1 MKTISKT
8 TQLSKTSQRSR
19 RAKSLVLLLV
29 FLLIITQTGCG
40 KKTNE
45 QDASPDSAGEVFP
58 VVSDGFYLDTICTI
72 TVYSINESTEEG
84 APTSES
90 SDEDSSTATIN
101 LEHINK
107 IIEGGF
113 DLCKK
118 YEQLFSK
125 TIETS
130 DIAKINSA
138 GGEAVECDPRTVEL
152 IQNGIMFGYLS
163 EGSFNIGIGPI
174 TELWD
179 FHAMNP
185 VVPEESAIKNALSHV
200 HDCSITSNYD
210 EVSIDGNSV
219 QLSDKEAKL
228 DLGGIAKG
236 YIADRVAEYLID
248 QGVDGG
254 VVDLGGNIVV
264 IGNKGGSA
272 AHSETGNQESEPE
285 SVPGETTSDS
295 DIRVGIKKPYTQSN
309 ELVGIVALRDAC
321 VVTSGVYE
329 RFFEVDGVKYNHI
342 LDPRTGY
349 PINSGLESVTVIGP
363 LGTSESCDA
372 LATTVLINGEDWLK
386 SALDY
391 ELNSSDTESGGFIY
405 LNGFTYILIRDD
417 GSIETFGSDQYIFEA
432 SN

>member
-19 RAKSLVLLLV
+19 RAKSLALLLV

-90 SDEDSSTATIN
+90 SDDDSSTATIN
-101 LEHINK
+101 LDDINK
-107 IIEGGF
+107 IIEGSF
-113 DLCKK
+113 DICKE

-163 EGSFNIGIGPI
+163 EGGFNIGIGPI

-179 FHAMNP
+179 FHAINP
-185 VVPEESAIKNALSHV
+185 VVPEDSAIKNALSHV
-200 HDCSITSNYD
+200 HDCSITSNYA

-264 IGNKGGSA
+264 IGNKSGSTTA
-272 AHSETGNQESEPE
+272 ESET
-285 SVPGETTSDS
+285 DS
-295 DIRVGIKKPYTQSN
+295 NIRVGIKKPYTQSN
-309 ELVGIVALRDAC
+309 ELVGIVALHDAC

-329 RFFEVDGVKYNHI
+329 RFFEVDGVKYHHI

-349 PINSGLESVTVIGP
+349 PTNLGLESVTVIGP

-372 LATTVLINGEDWLK
+372 LATTILINGEDWLK

-417 GSIETFGSDQYIFEA
+417 GSIETLGSDQYIFEA